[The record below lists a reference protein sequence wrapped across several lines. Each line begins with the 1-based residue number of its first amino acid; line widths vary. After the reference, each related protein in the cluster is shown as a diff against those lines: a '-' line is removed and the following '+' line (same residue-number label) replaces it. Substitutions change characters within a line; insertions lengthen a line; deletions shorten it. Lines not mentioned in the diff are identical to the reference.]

1 MPAGLL
7 RIAAIA
13 GSVWCALAQAGPQIT
28 ATPSAQP
35 KATAA
40 QALVPPGALR
50 PLPAG
55 DPALMDRSLEQVAEA
70 IAPLRGEAPPLDAPE
85 PNGAVR
91 ESRRLVSAGQ
101 LEAAVQFLAEHLR
114 RDNGDLQSWRELGRV
129 LDAAG
134 RRDLANEAWDR
145 VLSLQPLD
153 PEGLASGGVDAASA
167 RQPLAAAERLL
178 RLRQMV
184 RVGEAPQPEP
194 REAIGHAVALGLSL
208 RELGYLRAAAQ
219 CLNEAWQSSQAW
231 KGPEAAALKRQSA
244 DLLRIAGECALAS
257 GDPTAAAKA
266 FESALESAPVEDRV
280 SLGRLV
286 WALVQSEQVAKASDV
301 VMRSFAQSGAP
312 GRAGLPTALVAL
324 PDAARET
331 ASTTDPASLDLLT
344 LRARVP
350 GGVVALANA
359 LLVRGTDRMHFGP
372 ALAWLAERIGTAHAV
387 EMACQRA
394 KEAPW
399 LSAEIAAGLR
409 ATAATPS
416 SLRAQLASRP
426 DDASRL
432 LRAHFEMLG
441 GEAQLAAEIASGGA
455 SGPFIVPLR
464 VVQVLAAGALEDG
477 AGLQRIAA
485 EPDSDADARVA
496 AALADAFVALGDRE
510 AADTWAEKAIAL
522 DGDGPEAWLARTR
535 ADLMTPAE
543 KERPDGPQ
551 ARLTEARLAAERAW
565 EAAPARSD
573 VTRTL
578 LQLLAADSAQ
588 RNEIVDLLRQSPQQ
602 DVALRELD
610 RAEALRRSQAG
621 QGEPALDPLRT
632 LLLEDPLD
640 AEVARAMVSAGAAAE
655 QIDAVERLL
664 QDLCKRRPATAVPLE
679 ALFSVLAKRGRIDA
693 GVLLLRQAAL
703 DEPESLARRLAWARA
718 LAIAGRAD
726 EAWAAFDALPDVGNS
741 PRLTLERA
749 EFALRAKREDAAM
762 RALRT
767 IQETPALSSAQRLT
781 ALTLALRLSA
791 ELPDRRE
798 LAGALGT
805 AALAS
810 PDAGP
815 LALAAAM
822 LAGDDMRAAELAR
835 SHARAWSA
843 NAITEAA
850 QRLIDE
856 GEADRAAAMLQAAVS
871 RSAASERVPLL
882 RASLAALAAADQA
895 QPALELLR
903 GELTTRKRS
912 ILVDAANADAAAE
925 INELAGMF
933 LMAGRDASASRLFQT
948 AVDLRP
954 DMGEALNNLA
964 WMRIVAG
971 QFDATTAELVRRALE
986 VGPQDRSTLDTAGWW
1001 SYLSGAPVAEALDR
1015 LRRATDGADPGLEPL
1030 DHLGDALWASNLR
1043 EEATTAWRL
1052 VVERGR
1058 GSASRAAAMQA
1069 FDRMQSRRTGLRA
1082 WSAASFYDARDG
1094 AAIARAQA
1102 KLQAIA
1108 EGREPPIAPRP
1119 PATPAPAPASF
1130 P

>member
-1 MPAGLL
+1 MH
-7 RIAAIA
+7 
-13 GSVWCALAQAGPQIT
+13 
-28 ATPSAQP
+28 
-35 KATAA
+35 
-40 QALVPPGALR
+40 
-50 PLPAG
+50 
-55 DPALMDRSLEQVAEA
+55 RSLEQVAEA

-85 PNGAVR
+85 PNASVR
-91 ESRRLVSAGQ
+91 EARRLVSTGQ

-145 VLSLQPLD
+145 VLSMQPLD
-153 PEGLASGGVDAASA
+153 PEALASGGVDAASA

-194 REAIGHAVALGLSL
+194 REAIGHAVALGLAL

-231 KGPEAAALKRQSA
+231 KGPEATALKRQSA
-244 DLLRIAGECALAS
+244 DLMRIAGECALAS
-257 GDPTAAAKA
+257 GDAAAAAKA
-266 FESALESAPVEDRV
+266 FESALASAPVEDRV
-280 SLGRLV
+280 SLGRLA
-286 WALVQSEQVAKASDV
+286 WALVQLEQGERASEV
-301 VMRSFAQSGAP
+301 VSRSFAQPDAP
-312 GRAGLPTALVAL
+312 GRSGLPTALAAL
-324 PDAARET
+324 PEATRESI
-331 ASTTDPASLDLLT
+331 ASTDPAGLDLLA

-350 GGVVALANA
+350 SGVIAFANDLLA
-359 LLVRGTDRMHFGP
+359 RGTDRVHFGP
-372 ALAWLAERIGTAHAV
+372 ALAWLAERMGTAQAV
-387 EMACQRA
+387 EMACRRA
-394 KEAPW
+394 QEAPW
-399 LSAEIAAGLR
+399 LAAEIAAGLR
-409 ATAATPS
+409 SSAAAPS
-416 SLRAQLASRP
+416 SLRAQFASRH

-432 LRAHFEMLG
+432 LCAHFELLG
-441 GEAQLAAEIASGGA
+441 GEAPRAADLASAGALAAYAA
-455 SGPFIVPLR
+455 PMR

-477 AGLQRIAA
+477 AGLRRIAG
-485 EPDSDADARVA
+485 EPVSDARVA

-510 AADTWAEKAIAL
+510 AANTWSEKAIEL
-522 DGDGPEAWLARTR
+522 NGDGPEAWLARTR

-543 KERPDGPQ
+543 RERPDGPQ
-551 ARLTEARLAAERAW
+551 SRLAEARLAAERAW
-565 EAAPARSD
+565 EAAPSRSD

-578 LQLLAADSAQ
+578 LQLLAPDSAQ
-588 RNEIVDLLRQSPQQ
+588 RNEIVDLLRQSPPQ

-610 RAEALRRSQAG
+610 RAEALRRVQAG

-655 QIDAVERLL
+655 QIDSVERLL

-703 DEPESLARRLAWARA
+703 DEPESLARKLAWARA
-718 LAIAGRAD
+718 LVIAGRSD
-726 EAWAAFDALPDVGNS
+726 EGWAAFDALPEVRHS

-762 RALRT
+762 RALRA
-767 IQETPALSSAQRLT
+767 IQETPSLSSAQRLT

-791 ELPDRRE
+791 ELPGRRE

-805 AALAS
+805 AALES

-815 LALAAAM
+815 LALVAAM
-822 LAGDDMRAAELAR
+822 LAGDDAGAAELAR

-856 GEADRAAAMLQAAVS
+856 GEADRAAAMLQACVS
-871 RSAASERVPLL
+871 RSTASERVLLL

-903 GELTTRKRS
+903 GELATSKRS
-912 ILVDAANADAAAE
+912 VLVDGTTPDEAAE

-933 LMAGRDASASRLFQT
+933 LMAGRDASAITLFQT
-948 AVDLRP
+948 AVGLRP
-954 DMGEALNNLA
+954 DLGEALNNLA

-971 QFDATTAELVRRALE
+971 QLDATTAELVRRAIE
-986 VGPQDRSTLDTAGWW
+986 AGPSERSTLDTAGWW
-1001 SYLSGAPVAEALDR
+1001 SFLSGAPLAEALDR
-1015 LRRATDGADPGLEPL
+1015 LRRATDGPDPGLEPL

-1082 WSAASFYDARDG
+1082 WSAASFYDVRDG

-1119 PATPAPAPASF
+1119 PATPAPAPAAV

>member
-13 GSVWCALAQAGPQIT
+13 GSVWCALAQAAPQAASTPVTT
-28 ATPSAQP
+28 AQ
-35 KATAA
+35 ATAA
-40 QALVPPGALR
+40 PVPAPPGALR
-50 PLPAG
+50 PLQAG
-55 DPALMDRSLEQVAEA
+55 DPALMHRSLEQVAEA

-85 PNGAVR
+85 PNPTVR
-91 ESRRLVSAGQ
+91 EARRRVAAGQ
-101 LEAAVQFLAEHLR
+101 VEAAVQFLAEHLR
-114 RDNGDLQSWRELGRV
+114 RDNADLQAWRELGRV

-153 PEGLASGGVDAASA
+153 PEALASGGVDAASA
-167 RQPLAAAERLL
+167 RQPLVAAERLL

-219 CLNEAWQSSQAW
+219 CLDEAWRASQSW
-231 KGPEAAALKRQSA
+231 KGPEAAALKRQAA
-244 DLLRIAGECALAS
+244 DLMRIAGECALAS

-286 WALVQSEQVAKASDV
+286 WALVQSEQVAKASEV
-301 VMRSFAQSGAP
+301 VARSFAQPGAP
-312 GRAGLPTALVAL
+312 GRAGLPTALAAL
-324 PDAARET
+324 PEAARE
-331 ASTTDPASLDLLT
+331 APVNDDPISLDMLA

-350 GGVVALANA
+350 VGVVAFANA
-359 LLVRGTDRMHFGP
+359 LLARGTDRIHFGP
-372 ALAWLAERIGTAHAV
+372 ALAWLAERMGTAHAV
-387 EMACQRA
+387 EMACGRVRG
-394 KEAPW
+394 APW

-416 SLRAQLASRP
+416 SLRAQFASRA
-426 DDASRL
+426 DEASRL

-455 SGPFIVPLR
+455 SEAFVAPMR
-464 VVQVLAAGALEDG
+464 VVQILAAGALEDG
-477 AGLQRIAA
+477 AGLRRMAA
-485 EPDSDADARVA
+485 EPVSDARVA

-510 AADTWAEKAIAL
+510 AADIWAEKAIAL
-522 DGDGPEAWLARTR
+522 DEAAPEAWLARAR
-535 ADLMTPAE
+535 ADLMLPSQ

-551 ARLTEARLAAERAW
+551 ARLAEARLAAERAW
-565 EAAPARSD
+565 ESSPARSD

-578 LQLLAADSAQ
+578 LQLLAPDSAQ
-588 RNEIVDLLRQSPQQ
+588 RNEVVELLRQSTQA
-602 DVALRELD
+602 DASLRELD

-632 LLLEDPLD
+632 LLFEDPLD

-693 GVLLLRQAAL
+693 GVQALRQASQ
-703 DEPESLARRLAWARA
+703 DEPESSARKLAWARA

-726 EAWAAFDALPDVGNS
+726 EAWAAFESVPAVAAS
-741 PRLTLERA
+741 PRLMLERV
-749 EFALRAKREDAAM
+749 EFALRASREDAAM
-762 RALRT
+762 SALRAVAGM
-767 IQETPALSSAQRLT
+767 PHLSSAQRLSALALVFRLSPDVAGRREMAGMLGLT
-781 ALTLALRLSA
+781 ALES
-791 ELPDRRE
+791 
-798 LAGALGT
+798 
-805 AALAS
+805 S
-810 PDAGP
+810 DAGP
-815 LALAAAM
+815 LALVAAM
-822 LAGDDMRAAELAR
+822 LGGDDASAAELAR
-835 SHARAWSA
+835 SRVRAWKA
-843 NAITEAA
+843 AAVTEAA
-850 QRLIDE
+850 QHLIDE
-856 GEADRAAAMLQAAVS
+856 GEADRAAVLLEACAA
-871 RSAASERVPLL
+871 RADPAERGFLF
-882 RASLAALAAADQA
+882 RATMAALAADDRW
-895 QPALELLR
+895 QPALDLLR
-903 GELTTRKRS
+903 REIATRKAPV
-912 ILVDAANADAAAE
+912 LLDAKTADEAAE

-933 LMAGRDASASRLFQT
+933 LMAGRDASASRLFQA

-971 QFDATTAELVRRALE
+971 QLDATTADMVRRALE
-986 VGPQDRSTLDTAGWW
+986 AGPSERSTLDTAGWW
-1001 SYLSGAPVAEALDR
+1001 SYLSGAPIEQALER
-1015 LRRATDGADPGLEPL
+1015 LRKATDGPDAGLEPL
-1030 DHLGDALWASNLR
+1030 DHLGDALWAANLR

-1058 GSASRAAAMQA
+1058 GSASRVASMQA
-1069 FDRMQSRRTGLRA
+1069 FDRMQARRTGLRA

-1119 PATPAPAPASF
+1119 PATPALAPASV